1 MPPFVEFHIKSDAFI
16 AQFIHIFTIHVI
28 KELHPTESHDVR
40 LCSFF
45 LPKPPNTEPCV
56 SVPVGIA
63 SVGAYNEAFSHC
75 SQAPRVSPPPQNHLP
90 AGIKPCTAAR
100 TQASARGGQGH
111 IVASDCGAPC
121 VGWRFTSNTRS
132 IDAGWKDNGWK
143 GLVMHAIQRHLIFT
157 CFLFLLCTQKKNVNA
172 PRESAC
178 HPKWGCN

>member
-1 MPPFVEFHIKSDAFI
+1 MTSDS
-16 AQFIHIFTIHVI
+16 V
-28 KELHPTESHDVR
+28 P
-40 LCSFF
+40 SFF
-45 LPKPPNTEPCV
+45 LSPLTRSPVCPCLSESPQWAPIMKPSLT
-56 SVPVGIA
+56 
-63 SVGAYNEAFSHC
+63 
-75 SQAPRVSPPPQNHLP
+75 APRLRASPPPPQNHLP

-111 IVASDCGAPC
+111 IVALDCGAPC